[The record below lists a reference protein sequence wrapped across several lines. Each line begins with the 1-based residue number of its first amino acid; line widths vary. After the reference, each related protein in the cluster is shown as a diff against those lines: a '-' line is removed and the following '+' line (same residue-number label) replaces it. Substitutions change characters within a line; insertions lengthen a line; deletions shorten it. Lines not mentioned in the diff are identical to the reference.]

1 MGRVQQAVQEFD
13 EEVRVPWRPRLVLV
27 QATPAPDT
35 AGAAAAP
42 AVAARHRPVRPGA
55 SRVGA
60 CRPSVSQDPRLP
72 DVLARSAGGR
82 GRHTGAVPTGSPA
95 GAGARLG
102 RRRASVRFTRRAHR
116 LAVVLAL
123 CGGVVA
129 GSLIGQLFPV
139 GGGPD
144 LRLAGVSSVVVDPGD
159 TLWSI
164 AATVAPEEDV
174 RLVVDRIQELNGLR
188 STELVPGQVL
198 LLP

>member
-1 MGRVQQAVQEFD
+1 MERVQQAVQEFE

-27 QATPAPDT
+27 QEPPSPSTAAGGAT
-35 AGAAAAP
+35 AAAAARRRP
-42 AVAARHRPVRPGA
+42 ARPGG

-60 CRPSVSQDPRLP
+60 CRPPAPRRP
-72 DVLARSAGGR
+72 DATTRSTDGRRTRSA
-82 GRHTGAVPTGSPA
+82 ASPGSPA
-95 GAGARLG
+95 GAGARAG
-102 RRRASVRFTRRAHR
+102 RRRAAVRFTRRAHR
-116 LAVVLAL
+116 LAIALAL
-123 CGGVVA
+123 SGGVLA
-129 GSLIGQLFPV
+129 GSLIGQLFPA
-139 GGGPD
+139 GGSPD
-144 LRLAGVSSVVVDPGD
+144 LRLAGGSSVVVDSGD